1 MIKHNSASSVISPFN
16 PIVTLNP
23 KMRKR
28 VNEEFIK
35 PILEIFFSDKGE
47 LSDFEEFDLDKLKTE
62 IEFQTEL
69 NFVKTY
75 VYKELMNSIK
85 KDSIGN
91 VLYKPR
97 YLISFDKDLTN
108 YDVSEKKYPQTQRG
122 IRYGVIRLGNIPI
135 LYYIYVDLQKIIRF
149 IKKLPVEIA
158 TDEPKKI
165 EQTPESK
172 RNRFIDEL
180 VARQYRAY
188 SNSSEENKLQ
198 EKTELER
205 LIALSKE
212 PLQGE
217 RGSLSVNLSWNTT
230 DDLDLHITTE
240 GGKKIDYQNKILEYD
255 GSIGKLDVD
264 ANSAVPSSFGIRSI
278 PTLMIFKNGKMVDKI
293 VGAVPKH
300 ILTSKLEAQL

>member
-1 MIKHNSASSVISPFN
+1 MIKHNSASSVISQFN

-35 PILEIFFSDKGE
+35 PILEVFFSDRGGLSNFAE
-47 LSDFEEFDLDKLKTE
+47 LDLDKLKTE

-85 KDSIGN
+85 KDSNGD
-91 VLYKPR
+91 VLYKPK
-97 YLISFDKDLTN
+97 YLISFDKDLM
-108 YDVSEKKYPQTQRG
+108 YHDKVSEKKYPQTQRS
-122 IRYGVIRLGNIPI
+122 IRYGVIRLGNAPI
-135 LYYIYVDLQKIIRF
+135 LYYIYVDLQDVIHF
-149 IKKLPVEIA
+149 VKKLPVEIA
-158 TDEPKKI
+158 TEEPKKI
-165 EQTPESK
+165 KETPESK
-172 RNRFIDEL
+172 RNRLIDEL
-180 VARQYRAY
+180 VAKQYRAY

-217 RGSLSVNLSWNTT
+217 RGSLRVNLSWNTT

-240 GGKKIDYQNKILEYD
+240 GGKKIDYQNKIL
-255 GSIGKLDVD
+255 
-264 ANSAVPSSFGIRSI
+264 
-278 PTLMIFKNGKMVDKI
+278 
-293 VGAVPKH
+293 
-300 ILTSKLEAQL
+300 